1 MQAILDDAF
10 QLKADFIPL
19 TVLKITNSSIESI
32 QAQLE
37 KTIKQAPN
45 YFTNAP
51 VIIDLSP
58 IKDKDALDLAQ
69 ISDLLK
75 QKNIIPVGIRGLAEN
90 KQAIAKELGLA
101 ILKSTPAPEKKPG
114 NNIVKPKPTKSSATK
129 IVTKP
134 IRAGTQ
140 VYAKGGDLLVLAGV
154 NSGAECFADGNIHI
168 YGPLRGRALA
178 GVSGDSNA
186 RIFCKSL
193 DAELI
198 AIAGHY
204 EVKENINA
212 PTNNQGMIQIYL
224 NDKKLEINTI

>member
-1 MQAILDDAF
+1 MQAIQVESF

-19 TVLKITNSSIESI
+19 TVLKITNSNIKGI

-37 KTIKQAPN
+37 KTVKQAPN

-51 VIIDLSP
+51 VIIDLSA
-58 IKDKDALDLAQ
+58 IKETDTLNLSE
-69 ISDLLK
+69 ISDLLR
-75 QKNIIPVGIRGLAEN
+75 QKNIIPVGIRGLAES
-90 KQAIAKELGLA
+90 KQSLAKDLGLA
-101 ILKSTPAPEKKPG
+101 ILKSSPAPEKKQTTSTL
-114 NNIVKPKPTKSSATK
+114 KPKAAKSPATK
-129 IVTKP
+129 IITKP

-178 GVSGDSNA
+178 GVSGDTNA

-204 EVKENINA
+204 EVKENIIA
-212 PTNNQGMIQIYL
+212 PTDNQGMIQIYL